1 MNNWES
7 GLDDEIRFHLEQAV
21 RDYVAAGMSEEEAR
35 TKARREFGSVDLA
48 KEEVRDTLPLRWLHD
63 LAQDLCYGLKSHAKS
78 RGVAIVA
85 VLTLALGIGSA
96 TSIFSLV
103 HSVLLRSMPYR
114 DAQNLVYV
122 WSPNSKISAAP
133 KELGPNNAT
142 YYDWQRMSR
151 SFDDLAMFT
160 QYHVKFSA
168 DGGKSQEPIDSIG
181 VTGNLFRTLGTT
193 PELGRGIEPEDDQ
206 PGKDDVAVISYNLW
220 KNKFSSSRD
229 ILGRNVRID
238 KRIRRIVG
246 VMPAS
251 FGFPAGWEMPES
263 VRSLVRNEVW
273 TPLALSPK
281 ERADQGGAGFGDG
294 VVIGRLRAGASIQQA
309 QDEMSAIMKQLV
321 INRDPLANG
330 SGALVVSLMETA
342 FGDVRAEMLLLLA
355 IVGVVLLIMCG
366 NVANLL
372 LARYSGRTHEMGIRA
387 AMGASRFRLVRL
399 MIAEGLL
406 LSVAG
411 GAIGTMLAYGGV
423 RALVTLAPSDLPR
436 VAETSIDARVLLF
449 ALGVSLLTGL
459 LCGLLPALSASRAG
473 VTSLLH
479 SGGVRGAIASGRTRR
494 FLIAS
499 EVALSLIL
507 VTGAGLLI
515 RSYVRL
521 AKEGAGFS
529 GEVLSTR
536 VFLPDEVPE
545 QKYQAIWRQIIADL
559 EARPEV
565 ISAAVN
571 TNLPLSGSGSAQ
583 TLQIESYTSK
593 EPLSVP
599 NRGVSPRYFETMG
612 IPVLEGRVFDE
623 SDYGSKIGYVVIS
636 EGFARRYFPGQS
648 AIGKRIRYNVSGPW
662 EPIIGVVPDVKNY
675 ALEEPPLGEIFRPI
689 DRGASGGMFL
699 VVRSRLPAEQL
710 SSMVRQIV
718 LTAQPD
724 AEIQAFETMKDRVWQ
739 AGAERRFDT
748 SLVGGFAVMA
758 LLLAVVGLFGLV
770 AHSVRMRTKELG
782 LRMALGASRGNVFA
796 MVLGQGFRL
805 LAVGAVIGLAGS
817 WAVTRLLSGLLYGV
831 DATDPLTFTGAPL
844 VLILTGLAACAIPG
858 LRASQ
863 IDPAAALRTE

>member
-1 MNNWES
+1 M
-7 GLDDEIRFHLEQAV
+7 
-21 RDYVAAGMSEEEAR
+21 
-35 TKARREFGSVDLA
+35 
-48 KEEVRDTLPLRWLHD
+48 LRS
-63 LAQDLCYGLKSHAKS
+63 YGKS
-78 RGVAIVA
+78 RSVAMVA

-96 TSIFSLV
+96 TSIFSPV
-103 HSVLLRSMPYR
+103 HAVLLRSLPYR

-122 WSPNSKISAAP
+122 WSPNSKISAVP

-151 SFDDLAMFT
+151 SFDDLAMFI
-160 QYHVKFSA
+160 QYHPKFSA
-168 DGGKSQEPIDSIG
+168 NSSKSQEPIDSVS
-181 VTGNLFRTLGTT
+181 VTGNFFRMLGVE
-193 PELGRGIEPEDDQ
+193 PQLGRSIVPEDDQ
-206 PGKDDVAVISYNLW
+206 DGHGNVAVISQTLW
-220 KNKFSSSRD
+220 KNKFQSSPD
-229 ILGRNVRID
+229 VLGKNVRLD
-238 KRIRRIVG
+238 KRIYRIVG
-246 VMPAS
+246 VMPDA
-251 FGFPAGWEMPES
+251 FGFPSGWDLPES
-263 VRSLVRNEVW
+263 VRSLVRNDIW

-281 ERADQGGAGFGDG
+281 ERANQGFAGFGDG

-342 FGDVRAEMLLLLA
+342 FGDVRAEMLLLLLA

-372 LARYSGRTHEMGIRA
+372 LARYSGRTYEMGIRA

-529 GEVLSTR
+529 GEVLSTG

-559 EARPEV
+559 ETRPEV

-662 EPIIGVVPDVKNY
+662 EQIIGVVPDVKNY

-699 VVRSRLPAEQL
+699 VVRSRLPAERL

-718 LTAQPD
+718 MTVQPD
-724 AEIQAFETMKDRVWQ
+724 AEIQAFETMKDRVWH
-739 AGAERRFDT
+739 AGAERRFET

-770 AHSVRMRTKELG
+770 AHSVRMRAKELG

-796 MVLGQGFRL
+796 MVLAQGFRL
-805 LAVGAVIGLAGS
+805 LAAGTIVGLAGS
-817 WAVTRLLSGLLYGV
+817 WVVTRLLSGLLYGV

-863 IDPAAALRTE
+863 IDPATALRTE